1 MIIAIMG
8 AGAVGSYFG
17 GLLAKAGLDVTFIAR
32 GAHLKALQ
40 EQGLRIKSYKGD
52 FSLPVKA
59 TSNPEEVGK
68 VDLVLF
74 CVKAYHTE
82 EAARLCLPMVG
93 PETVIISLQNGVDN
107 EEKIAAIVCPEKVM
121 GGVAYVGV
129 RIAEPGFIEHSMAGR
144 IVFGELDG
152 RVSQRAQE
160 IEGLFQKAGVPAQAT
175 TQIRELLWSKLAW
188 NAAFNAISALTR
200 TTVQEIINNPDL
212 KDISRSVMDEVAT
225 VAMAHGIALQEED
238 LEKGLRLPSHGGD
251 FKTSMLQ
258 DLEAGKTLELEEL
271 NGFVIKKGKEKGIST
286 PYNYTLFALLKGL
299 RS

>member
-1 MIIAIMG
+1 MG

-32 GAHLKALQ
+32 GPHLKALQ
-40 EQGLRIKSYKGD
+40 SQGLRVKSYKGD

-59 TSNPEEVGK
+59 TSNPGEVGP
-68 VDLVLF
+68 VDLILF
-74 CVKAYHTE
+74 CVKAYQTE

-107 EEKIAAIVCPEKVM
+107 EEKIAAIVGPEKVM

-129 RIAEPGFIEHSMAGR
+129 RIAEPGFIEHSMVGR

-152 RVSQRAQE
+152 KVSQRAQE
-160 IEGLFQKAGVPAQAT
+160 IEGLFQKSEVPAQAT
-175 TQIRELLWSKLAW
+175 AHIQELLWSKLAW
-188 NAAFNAISALTR
+188 NAAFNAISTLTR
-200 TTVQEIINNPDL
+200 TTIQEIVDNPNL
-212 KDISRSVMDEVAT
+212 KDISRHVMYEVAS
-225 VAMAHGIALQEED
+225 VAKAQGIAIQEED
-238 LEKGLRLPSHGGD
+238 LEKGLRLPPHGGD

-258 DLEAGKTLELEEL
+258 DLESDKPLEVEEL

-286 PYNYTLFALLKGL
+286 PYNYTLYALLKGL